1 VKLIKAYWKLL
12 DKICLYRILC
22 VLLRIQKLKGMNFEE
37 MLNASEKS
45 AVGKEQLPIGV
56 LRKQQVDGK
65 YRNIVTVRQDLA
77 DNSSFCASLQED
89 QHYSSRLNL
98 SQQMHFE
105 IQSMA
110 HGCCELGLEAGTYQT
125 LERILREDPSVVA
138 RKGFMD
144 DLTNQLMDAAK
155 RLHQD
160 GVFYWCFAP
169 SNILLA
175 KGSSHPMLMCHGS
188 FFKPTDL
195 AALYQGSETFVAPEV
210 LQTGHGDAR
219 SDVYSLGMLL
229 QKIYENGDMPMG
241 MKAVVK
247 KAVSEDSKARYASV
261 EAMANDLKKRNS
273 IHQSLLL
280 SLAAV
285 ALTLLCVC
293 LYFDFTPQ
301 TEKIDFV
308 EQTSQQ
314 DNDEEWFG
322 DENFDPEAE
331 LSGDPDSA
339 NVDGDTLFTKEEKK
353 RLDEY
358 QAKAEDIFKKQ
369 FERQAD
375 RILSKVYSNERMGA
389 EEKVF
394 VAGSKQL
401 MEELIEQQT
410 KLGGEAG
417 LSPERTG
424 QLANEIINR
433 LTKEKQKTLT
443 KKGIQK

>member
-1 VKLIKAYWKLL
+1 
-12 DKICLYRILC
+12 
-22 VLLRIQKLKGMNFEE
+22 MNFEE

-45 AVGKEQLPIGV
+45 VVGKELLPVGT
-56 LRKQQVDGK
+56 LRKQQIDGK
-65 YRNIVTVRQDLA
+65 YKNIVAIRQDLA

-89 QHYSSRLNL
+89 QQYTSRLNMA
-98 SQQMHFE
+98 QQMHYE
-105 IQSMA
+105 VTSTVS
-110 HGCCELGLEAGTYQT
+110 GSCELGLEAGSYQT
-125 LERILREDPSVVA
+125 LEHVLRDDPSVVA

-144 DLTNQLMDAAK
+144 DFTQQLMDAAN

-169 SNILLA
+169 KNILLA
-175 KGSSHPMLMCHGS
+175 KGSSRPMLLCHGS
-188 FFKPTDL
+188 LFKPTDL
-195 AALYQGSETFVAPEV
+195 AAIYQGIENFVAPEV
-210 LQTGHGDAR
+210 MQTGRGDAR

-247 KAVSEDSKARYASV
+247 KAVSEDPKARYATV
-261 EAMANDLKKRNS
+261 EAMSTDLKKRNS
-273 IHQSLLL
+273 MRQSLLV
-280 SLAAV
+280 SLAALAV
-285 ALTLLCVC
+285 TLLCVVV
-293 LYFDFTPQ
+293 YFDVTPQ

-314 DNDEEWFG
+314 DNDEDWFG

-331 LSGDPDSA
+331 LAGDPDSA
-339 NVDGDTLFTKEEKK
+339 NVDGDTLFTKDEKK

-401 MEELIEQQT
+401 MEELIQQQT
-410 KLGGEAG
+410 KLGDEAG

-424 QLANEIINR
+424 QLANDIINR
-433 LTKEKQKTLT
+433 LTREKQKSLS